1 METKMKPRPALPF
14 ISLLSLLA
22 LFPAGLAEKHSLTYI
37 YTAFSNPTT
46 LPGIHEFTAMG
57 LVDNTMID
65 YFDSDLERKVPK
77 QPWMQEK
84 MDKNYWDKGTQS
96 RKSKQTWFRVNID
109 ILIERMRQNKNET
122 HILQWMHG
130 CESITENGEM
140 KFLEGKDTYNYDGND
155 FLHFDDKN
163 GVWVSSTPAAKDTKR
178 KWDGVQTLKD
188 YTKGYLEKEC
198 LSWLNQFVEYGLKQQ
213 RAAPPPEMFM
223 FAKKSHTDSNVILTC
238 LASGFLQ
245 KDAKLQMK
253 RKGCVLNE
261 VDGVESSKVRPN
273 NDDTYQARQ
282 RVEILKTDESE
293 YTCEIIHEGSGLN
306 TKITWDHKLPA
317 EDSGLVIIAVVVV
330 VVLLLII
337 GLIVGGTIFFLRK
350 KGKFGS
356 LSSGSTSSGS
366 SDQVASQPAP
376 SKPSAQ
382 ENVPLTAK
390 EDGSL
395 SSKSDSGVSSD
406 GGRTGESKNPSENE
420 VLLDP

>member
-1 METKMKPRPALPF
+1 METKMKARPDLLF

-37 YTAFSNPTT
+37 YTAFSKPTS

-65 YFDSDLERKVPK
+65 YFDSKIKQKVPK
-77 QPWMQEK
+77 QPWMEEK
-84 MDKNYWDKGTQS
+84 MDKNYWEKGTQS
-96 RKSKQTWFRVNID
+96 RLSKQTWFRVNIE
-109 ILIERMRQNKNET
+109 ILIERMRQDKNET

-130 CESITENGEM
+130 CESNTENGEV
-140 KFLEGKDTYNYDGND
+140 KFSEGKDTYSYDGAD
-155 FLHFDDKN
+155 FLHFDDKD
-163 GVWVSSTPAAKDTKR
+163 GLWISSSNAAKDTKR
-178 KWDGVQTLKD
+178 KWDDVQTLKD

-198 LSWLNQFVEYGLKQQ
+198 LSWLNQFVEHGLKQYK
-213 RAAPPPEMFM
+213 AAPPPEMFM

-238 LASGFLQ
+238 LASGFVQ

-253 RKGCVLNE
+253 RNGFVLNE

-282 RVEILKTDESE
+282 KSR
-293 YTCEIIHEGSGLN
+293 N
-306 TKITWDHKLPA
+306 TWDHKLPA
-317 EDSGLVIIAVVVV
+317 EDSGLIIIAVVVV
-330 VVLLLII
+330 SLVLVI
-337 GLIVGGTIFFLRK
+337 GSIVGGTILFLRK

-366 SDQVASQPAP
+366 SVQVAAP
-376 SKPSAQ
+376 SKPSAP
-382 ENVPLTAK
+382 EMKLLNAK

-395 SSKSDSGVSSD
+395 SSGSTSSGSSD
-406 GGRTGESKNPSENE
+406 GGGTGESKNPSETN

>member
-1 METKMKPRPALPF
+1 METKMKARPDLLF

-37 YTAFSNPTT
+37 YTAFSKPTS

-65 YFDSDLERKVPK
+65 YFDSDLKRKVPK
-77 QPWMQEK
+77 QPWMKEK
-84 MDKNYWDKGTQS
+84 MDKNYWEKGTQS
-96 RKSKQTWFRVNID
+96 RLSKQTWFRVNIE
-109 ILIERMRQNKNET
+109 ILIERMRQDKNET

-130 CESITENGEM
+130 CESNTENGEV
-140 KFLEGKDTYNYDGND
+140 KFLEGKDTYSYDGAA
-155 FLHFDDKN
+155 FLHFDDKD
-163 GVWVSSTPAAKDTKR
+163 GLWVSSSNAAKDTKR
-178 KWDGVQTLKD
+178 KWDEVQTLKD

-198 LSWLNQFVEYGLKQQ
+198 LSWLNQFVEHGLKQYK
-213 RAAPPPEMFM
+213 AAPPPEMFM

-238 LASGFLQ
+238 LASGFVQ

-253 RKGCVLNE
+253 RNGCVLNE

-282 RVEILKTDESE
+282 SVEIFKTDESE
-293 YTCEIIHEGSGLN
+293 YICEIIHEGSGLRVQN
-306 TKITWDHKLPA
+306 TWDHKLPA
-317 EDSGLVIIAVVVV
+317 EDSRLIIIAVGVVSL
-330 VVLLLII
+330 VLVIGITLGGII
-337 GLIVGGTIFFLRK
+337 WCLRK

-366 SDQVASQPAP
+366 SVQVAAP
-376 SKPSAQ
+376 SKPSAP
-382 ENVPLTAK
+382 EMKLLNAK

-395 SSKSDSGVSSD
+395 SSGSTSGGSSD
-406 GGRTGESKNPSENE
+406 GGGTGESKNPSETN